1 MSDFFTALALALA
14 IEGFAYALF
23 PGAMKR
29 MMANVL
35 EMPVGNL
42 RMAGLVAAVTGVGL
56 VWMIRL

>member
-23 PGAMKR
+23 PDAMKR
-29 MMANVL
+29 MMASVL
-35 EMPVGNL
+35 EMPVGSL
-42 RMAGLVAAVTGVGL
+42 RVAGLVAAVTGVGL

>member
-23 PGAMKR
+23 PDAMKR

-35 EMPVGNL
+35 TMPVGNL
-42 RMAGLVAAVTGVGL
+42 RLAGLVAAVTGVGL
-56 VWMIRL
+56 VWAIRL